1 MNANPPQN
9 RGLTAI
15 DGAMVLI
22 VVLLIVQ
29 IWLLSATLESYLA
42 GHREAVVPGVIISG
56 KYSGDRADVRCA
68 ARWAAGRWAL
78 EVVRRLEAQSR
89 YDVPIRTGTFMRVA
103 AFDHAQIRHTR
114 HVRPIRLEVK

>member
-1 MNANPPQN
+1 MNINPPQN

-42 GHREAVVPGVIISG
+42 GHREAAVAGAIISAILFLVCLG
-56 KYSGDRADVRCA
+56 LYWFV
-68 ARWAAGRWAL
+68 ARIDA
-78 EVVRRLEAQSR
+78 EVRRS
-89 YDVPIRTGTFMRVA
+89 
-103 AFDHAQIRHTR
+103 
-114 HVRPIRLEVK
+114 